1 MFNFWGTILVDT
13 AGIGVAFFGLLAP
26 IISALIHVG
35 SEPRQK
41 NRLTL
46 EVLTH
51 ASGAGFP
58 SGSSDAPLEIPIRCG
73 TGLRSLSVMKTN
85 ILLGTACAVLLVF
98 PWRASAAPKKA
109 SSRTGFDPAT
119 FVQDAANINMTE
131 IQLGKVAQEKGQS
144 EGVKSF
150 GDRMVRDHTKI
161 NDQLKPVA
169 QELNLQ
175 MPEAVNA
182 ENQALI
188 DKLSKLS
195 GAEFDKAYA
204 NAMVS
209 GHKGAIKEFEN
220 AQAKAT
226 QPQLKKFI
234 DDTLPM
240 LREHLELAKQIKGS

>member
-1 MFNFWGTILVDT
+1 
-13 AGIGVAFFGLLAP
+13 
-26 IISALIHVG
+26 
-35 SEPRQK
+35 
-41 NRLTL
+41 
-46 EVLTH
+46 
-51 ASGAGFP
+51 
-58 SGSSDAPLEIPIRCG
+58 
-73 TGLRSLSVMKTN
+73 MKTN
-85 ILLGTACAVLLVF
+85 ILLGPACAVLLVF
-98 PWRASAAPKKA
+98 PWQASAAPKKA
-109 SSRTGFDPAT
+109 SSGTGFDPAT
-119 FVQDAANINMTE
+119 FVQDAANISMTE

-182 ENQALI
+182 KHQALI

-234 DDTLPM
+234 DDTLPI